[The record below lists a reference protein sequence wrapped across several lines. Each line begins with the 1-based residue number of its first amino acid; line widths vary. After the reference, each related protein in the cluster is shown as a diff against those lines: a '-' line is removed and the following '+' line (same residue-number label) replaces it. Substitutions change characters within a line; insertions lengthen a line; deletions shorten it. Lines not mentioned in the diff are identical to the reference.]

1 MPVLELPDHPSPEN
15 LRKQAKTLQRLVRAG
30 VPSALDAVAELH
42 PRLGSISA
50 DSPLLG
56 AFSLADAQ
64 LVIARQYGFPSW
76 PRLRQYLADVARYT
90 RSPHRQP
97 TRGPA
102 AEDPAGLADDFLRLA
117 CLVYEGYDPARV
129 EQAERILA
137 EQPDVAL
144 ASIYTSAAAGA
155 HEHVAGLVAADPAL
169 AGRPGG
175 PFGWEPLLYAC
186 YARVGLGPGRSTLEV
201 ARRLLAAGA
210 DPGAGYLWAGLPS
223 PFTAL
228 TGALGRGE
236 GAPPAH
242 PQAMELATLLLATG
256 ADAND
261 SQALYNCGLQ
271 SPPDGDGYLRLL
283 LRFGLGAGSGGPW
296 HERLAP
302 VHPGPRQLL
311 DQELIKAVRK
321 GLADR
326 VALLLAHGADPA
338 GPGTGQGGH
347 TGWEWATLGDRR
359 EILDLLAT
367 TGPAPQADPVLT
379 FLGACMAGDTDRVR
393 ALRAA
398 DPGIAAE
405 AIAREPDVLVD
416 AVEAD
421 RPAAVRL
428 LVQSGYDVSTLG
440 RAGGYSP
447 LHGAAWNGHLDM
459 VRLLLELGADPAA
472 EDLTHHGTPADWAA
486 RNHQT
491 EVAIFLASRTDPKP
505 RGPEPRGP
513 EPPGPEQPGPEPPG
527 PQAPGAESPQPEPPG
542 PPA

>member
-1 MPVLELPDHPSPEN
+1 M
-15 LRKQAKTLQRLVRAG
+15 
-30 VPSALDAVAELH
+30 
-42 PRLGSISA
+42 
-50 DSPLLG
+50 
-56 AFSLADAQ
+56 
-64 LVIARQYGFPSW
+64 
-76 PRLRQYLADVARYT
+76 
-90 RSPHRQP
+90 
-97 TRGPA
+97 
-102 AEDPAGLADDFLRLA
+102 
-117 CLVYEGYDPARV
+117 
-129 EQAERILA
+129 
-137 EQPDVAL
+137 AL

-271 SPPDGDGYLRLL
+271 SPPDDDGYLRLL

-302 VHPGPRQLL
+302 VHPAPRQLL

-338 GPGTGQGGH
+338 GPGTGRGGH
-347 TGWEWATLGDRR
+347 TAWEWATLGDRR
-359 EILDLLAT
+359 KILDLLAT

-428 LVQSGYDVSTLG
+428 LVQSGYDLSTLRRG
-440 RAGGYSP
+440 GGYSP

-472 EDLTHHGTPADWAA
+472 EDLTHHGTAADWAA

-491 EVAIFLASRTDPKP
+491 EVAIFLASRTDP
-505 RGPEPRGP
+505 EP
-513 EPPGPEQPGPEPPG
+513 PGPEPPG
-527 PQAPGAESPQPEPPG
+527 PQLPGPEPPQPEPPG
-542 PPA
+542 PSA